1 MSINNLTD
9 ETRSFG
15 DFTLDVRRACLMR
28 AGKEVKLRPKPF
40 EALKYL
46 VKNPGR
52 VVTKAELLQA
62 VWPDSFVTDDSLV
75 QCLRDVRRA
84 LGDDQQLYI
93 KTVPRRGYIFDAE
106 ITEPGLATPIE
117 VCVET
122 VVESATIP
130 GGKNELA
137 DGGIAAQSAGALNS
151 PKGSNVSIW
160 YRWKSDR
167 KAQLI
172 ALLSVGLMAAFF
184 YFWISGRIRPSAA
197 EPKIRSIAVLPFKS
211 LSADAS
217 DDYMGLGMTDTLI
230 TRLSNIH
237 EIVVRPT
244 SAVRKYV
251 AADQDP
257 YVAGREQM
265 VEAVLEGS
273 MQLSGKKLRVTVRLV
288 NVRDH
293 TTMWGYQ
300 CDEYCTDIFAA
311 QDAISQNVAEA
322 LKIKLSGEEKI
333 HIGKRYTDNLEA
345 YQQYLKGRYFWEKRT
360 FESLQ
365 KGGEFFEKA
374 IQLDPNYALAYT
386 GLADCYVAL
395 WGRGYYPFGLAAEK
409 IRAAASRALEID
421 DTLGEAHTDLACYYT
436 IEYNFREAEQEHHRA
451 IALSPNYPLAHLW
464 YGYLLE
470 ALGRREES
478 YAERKRGQELDPLS
492 PVANTGVGAELF
504 RLGQYEKAREQFLST
519 LEMNPDFVMAHE
531 YLGYYYLQKGKYPE
545 SVAEYQ
551 KTQDKGALGF
561 AYAMAGKKA
570 EAKKTLADL
579 IEQSKRQYV
588 SAVHMARIY
597 TGLGEKD
604 QVFAWLEKAY
614 IEHAPMLL
622 FLKEDH
628 AFYASLQSDPRFKD
642 LLWRIGLDSAAVDAK
657 GSK

>member
-1 MSINNLTD
+1 M
-9 ETRSFG
+9 RSFG
-15 DFTLDVRRACLMR
+15 DFTLDLWRVRLLR
-28 AGKEVKLRPKPF
+28 AGAEVKLRPKPF
-40 EALKYL
+40 EVLRYL
-46 VKNPGR
+46 VENPGR
-52 VVTKAELLQA
+52 VVTKEELLHA

-93 KTVPRRGYIFDAE
+93 KTVPRRGYIFDVE
-106 ITEPGLATPIE
+106 IKEIGSAQHISTS
-117 VCVET
+117 VET
-122 VVESATIP
+122 IERPRIVTN
-130 GGKNELA
+130 GKNEPVEA
-137 DGGIAAQSAGALNS
+137 GVEERWSERPVSPAASSAAV
-151 PKGSNVSIW
+151 SN
-160 YRWKSDR
+160 RWKSDR

-172 ALLSVGLMAAFF
+172 TLLLVGLIAAFS
-184 YFWISGRIRPSAA
+184 YFWISGRNRPPST
-197 EPKIRSIAVLPFKS
+197 EPGVKSIAVLPFK
-211 LSADAS
+211 LLNAGANE
-217 DDYMGLGMTDTLI
+217 DYMGLGMADTLI

-244 SAVRKYV
+244 SAVRKYA

-257 YVAGREQM
+257 YVAGREQT

-273 MQLSGKKLRVTVRLV
+273 MQLSGKKIRVTVQLV

-293 TTMWGYQ
+293 KPIWGYQ
-300 CDEYCTDIFAA
+300 CDEYCDDIFAA

-345 YQQYLKGRYFWEKRT
+345 YQQYLKGRYFWERRT

-365 KGGEFFEKA
+365 KAVEFFEKA

-470 ALGRREES
+470 ALGRQEES

-604 QVFAWLEKAY
+604 QAFAWLEKAY

-642 LLWRIGLDSAAVDAK
+642 LLWRIGLDSAAITAK
-657 GSK
+657 ESR